1 MAHSSTLTGPTTSA
15 QHPPTRTHPMVTR
28 AQVGTVKPNL
38 RFNFHMSHISPL
50 PKSPS
55 ITLSGPNWRAVMYDE
70 YNALVKN
77 STWMLVPKPPN
88 ANVVGIDCDDTFS
101 LVVKPT
107 TIQTVLSLALSR
119 GWHVHEL
126 DVKNTFLNEDLS
138 THAIEVAYLLIY
150 VDDIILIASS
160 IALLR
165 HIISSLLQEFK
176 MTDLGALNYFLGF
189 LLLVILQTPIDTVA
203 KLGHDEDPV
212 LDPILYRSLASGLLY
227 LTFTRLDIS
236 YHILMLIWRV
246 ALLLD
251 NPLLVI
257 VQFWMI
263 ISFLGLLS
271 INILYLGR
279 GAKIEYQGVANAVDE
294 SAWIHNLLRELHSHI
309 LSATLVYC
317 DNINAIYL
325 SANHVQHQRTKHIEI
340 DIHFVRD
347 MVTKG

>member
-1 MAHSSTLTGPTTSA
+1 MAYSSTLTGPTTSA
-15 QHPPTRTHPMVTR
+15 QHPPTQTHPMVTR

-38 RFNFHMSHISPL
+38 RFNFHMSNISHL

-55 ITLSGPNWRAVMYDE
+55 IALSDPNWRAVMYDE

-88 ANVVGIDCDDTFS
+88 VNVVWFMWLFRHKIKYRADGSLSRYKGRLVANWCTQHVGVDCDDTFS
-101 LVVKPT
+101 PVVKSA
-107 TIQTVLSLALSR
+107 TIRTVLSLVLSR
-119 GWHVHEL
+119 GWHVHQL
-126 DVKNTFLNEDLS
+126 DVKNAFLNEDL
-138 THAIEVAYLLIY
+138 HDIEVAYLLIY
-150 VDDIILIASS
+150 VDDIILIASF

-165 HIISSLLQEFK
+165 HIISSLHQEFK

-189 LLLVILQTPIDTVA
+189 LLLVILQTPVDTVA

-227 LTFTRLDIS
+227 LTFTR
-236 YHILMLIWRV
+236 
-246 ALLLD
+246 
-251 NPLLVI
+251 
-257 VQFWMI
+257 
-263 ISFLGLLS
+263 
-271 INILYLGR
+271 R

-294 SAWIHNLLRELHSHI
+294 SAWIHNLLRELHSYI